1 MYHVFLN
8 VGAHLFGVSPSRK
21 QDVSEA
27 VFGFGLTD
35 NDILSKGVV
44 FPLFVRGVDGH
55 RSHFTYLGNY
65 AAVELHPVAWERLS
79 EEVRFFVSM
88 GGVSEPIFDWCS
100 TRQRIVQYKSFGLRI
115 YQLGAASARSRREWN
130 TN

>member
-1 MYHVFLN
+1 M
-8 VGAHLFGVSPSRK
+8 SPSRK

-35 NDILSKGVV
+35 NVILSRNVV

-79 EEVRFFVSM
+79 EEVRFFVST

-100 TRQRIVQYKSFGLRI
+100 ARQKIVPYELFCLKV
-115 YQLGAASARSRREWN
+115 YQLCAASASSRREWN
-130 TN
+130 TI